1 CALPIYG
8 RLDGAQRG
16 KHPHDGAGTLICL
29 SRQQA
34 GMPLRNMEYDCTGF
48 EQNKITFLIGR
59 DLAEGVEGEMRRP
72 LHFAEGNKTHL
83 IGLAD
88 LLKRPAYAH
97 VARLPCTT
105 VRRLPEGCNGG
116 NHGFSPDY
124 GLHNSRTIERS
135 RRRQR
140 RPERIA
146 LCPSAAWGSYD
157 GIIALPNGR
166 GYAPAI
172 SFSR

>member
-1 CALPIYG
+1 
-8 RLDGAQRG
+8 
-16 KHPHDGAGTLICL
+16 
-29 SRQQA
+29 
-34 GMPLRNMEYDCTGF
+34 
-48 EQNKITFLIGR
+48 
-59 DLAEGVEGEMRRP
+59 RRP

-83 IGLAD
+83 IGLAH

-116 NHGFSPDY
+116 DHGFSPDY

-140 RPERIA
+140 RPERIELVPARLGCAPYAEWQRLRSRNLLQPVKRLERLARRHFIGMHCCERLAEAVRFRWGCRFRRLA
-146 LCPSAAWGSYD
+146 LCG
-157 GIIALPNGR
+157 NGKQWQIVNQPVR
-166 GYAPAI
+166 LAGDLAGFKLVR
-172 SFSR
+172 SEEHTS

>member
-1 CALPIYG
+1 
-8 RLDGAQRG
+8 
-16 KHPHDGAGTLICL
+16 
-29 SRQQA
+29 
-34 GMPLRNMEYDCTGF
+34 
-48 EQNKITFLIGR
+48 
-59 DLAEGVEGEMRRP
+59 GEMRWP

-83 IGLAD
+83 IGLAH

-116 NHGFSPDY
+116 DHGFSPDY

-140 RPERIA
+140 RPERIELVPA
-146 LCPSAAWGSYD
+146 RLGVAPPM
-157 GIIALPNGR
+157 PNGR
-166 GYAPAI
+166 GYVPAI